1 MNKILVLILSS
12 FVVACSNP
20 LIANAKPSA
29 PVKIEYSVPKN
40 IEEGTEVTTKIR
52 FAAKINL
59 QRLVVNATSYSGLEL
74 VSGGDRVEFTNL
86 QSGDVREIEVNIRLA
101 DEVGYLSVFATTTDS
116 RGNTQS
122 KSIAVR
128 YGTVGEATI
137 QKMRPQGIVK
147 DSLGEKLILM
157 PGEARE

>member
-20 LIANAKPSA
+20 PVAHAKPSA

-40 IEEGTEVTTKIR
+40 IGSGAEVTTKIR
-52 FAAKINL
+52 FVAKTNL
-59 QRLVVNATSYSGLEL
+59 QRLVVNATPYSGLEL
-74 VSGGDRVEFTNL
+74 VSGGDRIEFTDL

-128 YGTVGEATI
+128 YGTVGDATI
-137 QKMRPQGIVK
+137 QKMRPQSLVE
-147 DSLGEKLILM
+147 DSKGETLILM
-157 PGEARE
+157 PGEAR